1 MFRMCSVSLAKIGI
15 WHDLTNKNKV
25 TTMEWSPTRTT
36 RVYSRW
42 LNVQHQHLP
51 IQPGHVGCQAV
62 EDMARLPVLLWRI
75 MKKRMS
81 GGQNHLLLEKD
92 MDKMA
97 ALLSTPYDL
106 GLPIILSLNVA
117 YSHVQS
123 RPKKMTKQ
131 FSPTTHSPCGRS
143 TDSMILDS
151 R

>member
-1 MFRMCSVSLAKIGI
+1 M
-15 WHDLTNKNKV
+15 
-25 TTMEWSPTRTT
+25 
-36 RVYSRW
+36 
-42 LNVQHQHLP
+42 QHQHLP
-51 IQPGHVGCQAV
+51 IQPGHAGCQAV
-62 EDMARLPVLLWRI
+62 EDIA
-75 MKKRMS
+75 S

-151 R
+151 K